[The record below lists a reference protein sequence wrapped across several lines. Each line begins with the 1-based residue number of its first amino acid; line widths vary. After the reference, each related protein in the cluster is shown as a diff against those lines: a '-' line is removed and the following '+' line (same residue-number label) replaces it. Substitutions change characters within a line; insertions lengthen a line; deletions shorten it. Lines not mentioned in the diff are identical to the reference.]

1 MVYWS
6 KTIVLS
12 FFFSIPFSQKKKKLN
27 FIFFPSLENSAI
39 TLQTL
44 TSSRSHFYYGII
56 MKIAKRVPCSDEIK
70 KQVAKSIPLPPISL
84 IRSSPP
90 F

>member
-1 MVYWS
+1 MS

-12 FFFSIPFSQKKKKLN
+12 FFLLNSLLSQKKTQ
-27 FIFFPSLENSAI
+27 FSL
-39 TLQTL
+39 LPL
-44 TSSRSHFYYGII
+44 SRKFGYHPPNPNLIKISLFYHGII

-70 KQVAKSIPLPPISL
+70 KQVAKLIPLPP